1 MKDKKT
7 TDKQFRETLKKEFI
21 RLIGIVTEQLNDAIV
36 VTNLNYEITY
46 TNNAFQALYGY
57 SNEEVL
63 GRTPD
68 FLSAL
73 PSPEKIKN
81 DIFRTISSGGT
92 WKGEVVNRR
101 KDGSTFECELVIF
114 PLTDEEGDI
123 IAYAEHQRDITR
135 RKLMEQ
141 KLREAAVKDDL
152 TGLLNRRGFF
162 SIAEKQCE
170 IANRQTMN
178 LYFLYV
184 DVDGLKE
191 INDKHGHEEGDVALV
206 DTSIILQETFRASD
220 IIARIGG
227 DEYVVMAMETP
238 GSNIE
243 MLISRLQTNVE
254 THNSRSSKPYKLS
267 LSTGLTH
274 FNPGNPCSV
283 SELLSKADR
292 QMYKQ
297 KKKHGG
303 QT

>member
-1 MKDKKT
+1 MKEKADKHLK
-7 TDKQFRETLKKEFI
+7 ETLQKEFI
-21 RLIGIVTEQLNDAIV
+21 RLIGIVTEQLDDAIV

-46 TNNAFQALYGY
+46 INDTFQTLYGY
-57 SNEEVL
+57 SREEVL

-68 FLSAL
+68 FLSVST
-73 PSPEKIKN
+73 SPEKVRN
-81 DIFRTISSGGT
+81 DILRTISSGGT
-92 WKGEVVNRR
+92 WKGEVVNRK

-114 PLTDEEGDI
+114 PLTDEEGAI
-123 IAYAEHQRDITR
+123 LAYAEHQRDITR
-135 RKLMEQ
+135 RKKMEQ
-141 KLREAAVKDDL
+141 RLREAAVKDDL

-191 INDKHGHEEGDVALV
+191 INDRHGHEEGDVALV
-206 DTSIILQETFRASD
+206 DTSNILQQTFRASD

-243 MLISRLQTNVE
+243 MLISRLQKNVE
-254 THNSRSSKPYKLS
+254 TLNSRSNKPYKLS
-267 LSTGLTH
+267 LSMGLTH
-274 FNPGNPCSV
+274 FNPGNTCSV
-283 SELLSKADR
+283 SELLSRADK

-297 KKKHGG
+297 KKRHGG
-303 QT
+303 

>member
-7 TDKQFRETLKKEFI
+7 TDI

-123 IAYAEHQRDITR
+123 IAYAE
-135 RKLMEQ
+135 
-141 KLREAAVKDDL
+141 EAAVKDDL